1 MTCAETLPFV
11 GVDWGTT
18 HRRAYVLDA
27 AGDCVESYA
36 DDDGALACQGRFG
49 PAFAAVVQALKVQP
63 SRVVMSGMVGSAM
76 GWQEVRYLDPSV
88 ALYELPA
95 HLARVK
101 DSSSAVAA
109 AIVPGYCVRDQFN
122 QPDVMRGEETQLL
135 GAWSLGHLSGWFLL
149 PGTHCKWVEI
159 KDGRIVQLRTY
170 MTGELFSLLRQYGT
184 LAAAA
189 GSQAGQPAWSPSAF
203 AEGVHAA
210 RHGTLSHLLFSARS
224 RVVCGD
230 MPAASASA
238 YLSGLLIG
246 SELHDVMRD
255 STVASASATF
265 KLIGSPELARHYQE
279 AADLLGLK
287 FELIN
292 AQVAYIAALAYLQR
306 KCT

>member
-1 MTCAETLPFV
+1 MLN
-11 GVDWGTT
+11 
-18 HRRAYVLDA
+18 A
-27 AGDCVESYA
+27 AGVCVDSYA
-36 DDDGALACQGRFG
+36 DDQGALACKGRFDQ
-49 PAFAAVVQALKVQP
+49 AFTELLQKLKTQP
-63 SRVVMSGMVGSAM
+63 PRVVMSGMVGSAL
-76 GWQEVRYLDPSV
+76 GWQEVPYLDPAV

-101 DSSSAVAA
+101 ECSSPVDS

-135 GAWSLGHLSGWFLL
+135 GAWSLGHLSGWFLM
-149 PGTHCKWVEI
+149 PGTHSKWIEI

-170 MTGELFSLLRQYGT
+170 MTGELYGLLRQHGT
-184 LAAAA
+184 LAAALS
-189 GSQAGQPAWSPSAF
+189 SQTGQPAWDSAAF

-246 SELHDVMRD
+246 SELHDVLCD
-255 STVASASATF
+255 SPRTEAAATF
-265 KLIGSPELARHYQE
+265 KLIGSPELARYYQE
-279 AADLLGLK
+279 AAIPLGLK
-287 FELIN
+287 FELID
-292 AQVAYIAALAYLQR
+292 AQAAYIAALSYLQSE
-306 KCT
+306 CL

>member
-1 MTCAETLPFV
+1 MSFV

-27 AGDCVESYA
+27 AGVCVDSYA
-36 DDDGALACQGRFG
+36 DDQGALACKGRFD
-49 PAFAAVVQALKVQP
+49 PAFADLLQAVRVQP
-63 SRVVMSGMVGSAM
+63 SRVVMSGMVGSAL
-76 GWQEVRYLDPSV
+76 GWQEVPYLDAAV

-101 DSSSAVAA
+101 DCSSPVEP

-149 PGTHCKWVEI
+149 PGTHSKWVEI

-170 MTGELFSLLRQYGT
+170 MTGELYALLRQYGT

-189 GSQAGQPAWSPSAF
+189 GTQAGQPAWDPSAF

-210 RHGTLSHLLFSARS
+210 RHGTLGHLLFSARS

-230 MPAASASA
+230 MPATSASA

-246 SELHDVMRD
+246 GELHDVMRD
-255 STVASASATF
+255 SPGAAASATF

-279 AADLLGLK
+279 AAAPLGLK
-287 FELIN
+287 FEMID
-292 AQVAYIAALAYLQR
+292 AQTAYIAALAYLQR
-306 KCT
+306 ECA